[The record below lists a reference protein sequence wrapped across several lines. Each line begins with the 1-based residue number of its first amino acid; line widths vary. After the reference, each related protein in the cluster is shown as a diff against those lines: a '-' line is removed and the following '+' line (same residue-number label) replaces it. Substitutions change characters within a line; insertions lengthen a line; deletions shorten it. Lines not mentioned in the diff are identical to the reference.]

1 MGNTGDASIIAG
13 VSGLENETF
22 TKVGKLVLVDLA
34 GNERLDETIQYFT
47 ESSAI
52 NLSLFFLGEV
62 ISKLST
68 KAILQDQMARNG
80 GMTNGNLGDNLS

>member
-1 MGNTGDASIIAG
+1 MLTIKIEREENASKAMRLQDDMGDEGGDGFGDTHGSTVIAG

-47 ESSAI
+47 ESS
-52 NLSLFFLGEV
+52 
-62 ISKLST
+62 
-68 KAILQDQMARNG
+68 
-80 GMTNGNLGDNLS
+80 